1 MIAFTCSDEATLT
14 TKCQSTFSRN
24 YSAAKGWI
32 LSFIKNTGD
41 NDVRPKECRRSKP
54 RPRGVLRIDV
64 NKESQDPVTFP

>member
-1 MIAFTCSDEATLT
+1 MLAFTCLDEATLT

-41 NDVRPKECRRSKP
+41 NDVRPKE
-54 RPRGVLRIDV
+54 
-64 NKESQDPVTFP
+64 